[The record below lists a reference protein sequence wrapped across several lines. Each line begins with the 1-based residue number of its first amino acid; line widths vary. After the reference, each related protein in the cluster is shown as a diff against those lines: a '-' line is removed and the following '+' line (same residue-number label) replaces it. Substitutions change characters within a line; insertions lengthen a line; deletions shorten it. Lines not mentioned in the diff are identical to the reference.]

1 MREEN
6 NLNAKYSNFLNKI
19 DVNYQ
24 LFPKKIKLSSL
35 HKTINSRFT
44 FSLVLRLRR
53 NRRVGCRSN
62 VGWLGPMWHGVG
74 G

>member
-24 LFPKKIKLSSL
+24 LFPKKI
-35 HKTINSRFT
+35 
-44 FSLVLRLRR
+44 
-53 NRRVGCRSN
+53 
-62 VGWLGPMWHGVG
+62 
-74 G
+74 